1 MTANPLST
9 GTGDPSK
16 MVKTDN
22 HITDGKSGL
31 QYANDALRA
40 ENKQLHQ
47 NFQQLQDQV
56 EELEKSNIVLW
67 KVISFLMENI

>member
-1 MTANPLST
+1 
-9 GTGDPSK
+9 

-22 HITDGKSGL
+22 HITDGKSGFTQSE